1 MAKKSKIARYNR
13 QLKLIEQYADLRREL
28 KAKGDYEA
36 LRKLPRDSNPN
47 RLKNRDRIDGR
58 PHAYMRKFGVSRI
71 NFRDL
76 AHKGQLPGV
85 KKSQLVILKKIERQ
99 KFLSHKKLGCP
110 QLF

>member
-1 MAKKSKIARYNR
+1 MAKKSKIARYNK

-58 PHAYMRKFGVSRI
+58 PHAYMRKFGMSRI
-71 NFRDL
+71 NLQSCARRKNPRR
-76 AHKGQLPGV
+76 H
-85 KKSQLVILKKIERQ
+85 KSQLVINLERKKVLI
-99 KFLSHKKLGCP
+99 KIKNS
-110 QLF
+110 